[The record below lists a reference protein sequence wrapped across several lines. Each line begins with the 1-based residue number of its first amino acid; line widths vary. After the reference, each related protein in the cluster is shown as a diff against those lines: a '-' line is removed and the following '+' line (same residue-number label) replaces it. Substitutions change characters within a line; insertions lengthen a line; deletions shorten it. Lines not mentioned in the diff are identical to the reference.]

1 MILLKLRV
9 KAGELYILISVIK
22 KTFSGLSLIKSL
34 IIYQKNSPR
43 LLHVIVNLTKNSKK
57 IAITHLDTVKQI
69 VNRNGSLRADFFRDI
84 YEVERARRKINEKEI
99 EMIRDI
105 LQEGIR
111 RKIFKRMDLDLSSVI
126 IFHLIKGMEV
136 PYIRQ
141 KLTKSFEENKE
152 HIISF
157 IFDGV
162 RLD

>member
-1 MILLKLRV
+1 
-9 KAGELYILISVIK
+9 
-22 KTFSGLSLIKSL
+22 
-34 IIYQKNSPR
+34 
-43 LLHVIVNLTKNSKK
+43 
-57 IAITHLDTVKQI
+57 
-69 VNRNGSLRADFFRDI
+69 
-84 YEVERARRKINEKEI
+84 
-99 EMIRDI
+99 MIRDI